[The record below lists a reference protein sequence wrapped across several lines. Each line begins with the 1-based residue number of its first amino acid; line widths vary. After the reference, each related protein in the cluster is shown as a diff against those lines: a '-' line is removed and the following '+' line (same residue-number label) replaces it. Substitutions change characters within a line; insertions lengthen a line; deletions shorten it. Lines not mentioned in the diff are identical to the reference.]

1 MSNTAR
7 EKGKKKFFGMSKK
20 FRDNNNTSGRLLLDM
35 ESSSTGSLT
44 NYKDEPKSVGPTAT
58 LQTEEFRK
66 IHAQTAEM
74 RKQFELLRR
83 TTLDELQ
90 QLPEQANQWANAAS
104 KALSVSQSEVA
115 MLKNKL
121 AMEMSNR
128 RKLLGE
134 VQDLRGTVRVYC
146 RPKPITAFKGFDDGS
161 ISTSIVSVPSHEVG
175 LLHREKL
182 LQNDCNSPMS
192 FDFDRMFTSNTT
204 QKELYAEMEE
214 LVLSSLDGY
223 NSCILAFGQNGC
235 GKTHS
240 LIGDFSIGHGQDV
253 EADPRVEIMDR
264 GIHLLAMQQ
273 LFIVSKKRRDRFQDA
288 FSLTML
294 EIHDEKLI
302 DLAAETEMAMTL
314 SNSQSA
320 SFSQT
325 SGSKH
330 DKKLEI
336 RTNRDGDTIVQGL
349 VSVPVKTYED
359 VETLWKQVISQR
371 SKRVRLLGKK
381 LNSYDASTNVIVTL
395 QVLSTNSV
403 TGVGTIG
410 KVKFVDL
417 AASDVVPRRG
427 SISSK
432 SKSTPTDNTLAQVG
446 NNSHECWKYAN
457 KSITQ
462 FTDVINARYQFSRS
476 VPYRNCTLTHL
487 LQDSLESDTKVLLLA
502 CISSDAKDL
511 QNSANT
517 MRFAAKMKKIV
528 VGKATKHTLSFA

>member
-20 FRDNNNTSGRLLLDM
+20 FRDNNNNTSGRLLLDM
-35 ESSSTGSLT
+35 ESSSTRSLA

-58 LQTEEFRK
+58 FQTEELRK
-66 IHAQTAEM
+66 IHAQAADM

-115 MLKNKL
+115 MLKSKL
-121 AMEMSNR
+121 AMEMSTR

-146 RPKPITAFKGFDDGS
+146 RPKPLTAFKTFDDGS
-161 ISTSIVSVPSHEVG
+161 MSTSIVSVPSHEVG

-182 LQNDCNSPMS
+182 LQNEFISPMS
-192 FDFDRMFTSNTT
+192 FDFDRMFTPNTT
-204 QKELYAEMEE
+204 QRELYAEMEE

-240 LIGDFSIGHGQDV
+240 LIGDFSIVHGQDV
-253 EADPRVEIMDR
+253 DTDPRVDIMDS

-273 LFIVSKKRRDRFQDA
+273 LFIVSKKRRERFQDA

-294 EIHDEKLI
+294 EIHEEKLI
-302 DLAAETEMAMTL
+302 DLVAETGMAL
-314 SNSQSA
+314 SNGQSA

-330 DKKLEI
+330 EKKLEI
-336 RTNRDGDTIVQGL
+336 RTNRDGETIVQGL

-359 VETLWKQVISQR
+359 VETLWKQVMSQR
-371 SKRVRLLGKK
+371 SKRIRLLGKK

-395 QVLSTNSV
+395 QVLSTNAV

-410 KVKFVDL
+410 KVNFVDL
-417 AASDVVPRRG
+417 AASDVVTRRG
-427 SISSK
+427 SFSSK
-432 SKSTPTDNTLAQVG
+432 SKSTPTDNTLAPIG
-446 NNSHECWKYAN
+446 NTHEWKYAN

-462 FTDVINARYQFSRS
+462 LTDVVNAKYQFSRS

-487 LQDSLESDTKVLLLA
+487 LQDCLESDTKVLLLA

-517 MRFAAKMKKIV
+517 MRFAAKIKKIV